1 MLDDIYDEVF
11 RLMEDMERNYEH
23 TTIPD
28 LMKKISDL
36 AASKEHEGYS
46 LRYLKKKHV
55 EEDFKEKIVIA
66 KANWNLML

>member
-1 MLDDIYDEVF
+1 
-11 RLMEDMERNYEH
+11 MEDMERNYEQI
-23 TTIPD
+23 TIPD